1 MKTQDMHIGMHITHP
16 DLGVGEVIGL
26 GRGMA
31 EIEFGTAKRE
41 LSPENSGIEPL
52 QSEAHL
58 NGLKM
63 PLDKLMKEVVQS
75 TIDCL
80 DCLLYTSPSPRD

>member
-1 MKTQDMHIGMHITHP
+1 MKTQDMHIGMHVSHP
-16 DLGVGEVIGL
+16 DLGVGEVVSL

-31 EIEFGTAKRE
+31 EIQFESGSRE
-41 LSPENSGIEPL
+41 ISPENSSIEPL

-63 PLDKLMKEVVQS
+63 PLEDLIASVAQS
-75 TIDCL
+75 TVDAL
-80 DCLLYTSPSPRD
+80 DLERPGTVVEE